1 MQRLPHL
8 PFVCYLYIYS
18 WALTD
23 WAVCYYHSQ
32 KQFDAA
38 IIHDSCL
45 LQSSA
50 WKQFV
55 TTFIHECCLL
65 QILYESSLLNHYSWK
80 QFVIVIILDSY
91 LLPVII
97 HESGLLQ
104 SLFMKAVCCSHY
116 SGKPFATILMHKF
129 FFCWLQIEDQPDE
142 LDRKCQE
149 LAQMLQ
155 SAKNAIVYTGAG
167 ISTVSAIFCSH
178 LISIFFHCSFRLF
191 TVILHFMYVCV

>member
-1 MQRLPHL
+1 MSTYWLSSLLLPLTKAVWCSH
-8 PFVCYLYIYS
+8 YS
-18 WALTD
+18 WQLFTTIISMK
-23 WAVCYYHSQ
+23 AVCYNFYSWVL
-32 KQFDAA
+32 FVTN
-38 IIHDSCL
+38 II
-45 LQSSA
+45 

-55 TTFIHECCLL
+55 
-65 QILYESSLLNHYSWK
+65 K
-80 QFVIVIILDSY
+80 
-91 LLPVII
+91 
-97 HESGLLQ
+97 

-191 TVILHFMYVCV
+191 TVILHFMYVCVCNTVTIHTAQ